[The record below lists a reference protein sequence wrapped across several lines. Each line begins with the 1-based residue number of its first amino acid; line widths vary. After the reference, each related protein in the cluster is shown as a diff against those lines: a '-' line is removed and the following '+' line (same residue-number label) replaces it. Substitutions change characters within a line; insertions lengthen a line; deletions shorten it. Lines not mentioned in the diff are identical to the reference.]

1 MDEAAAAVG
10 RGGRSRM
17 AGLWGSSAGLIISHW
32 IRRIPHPVLVLAPNE
47 REAMGLKEDL
57 EFFLGQAVP
66 LYPEAEAPS
75 LMESEKRAILSERLS
90 ILTALNEEA
99 PPSCVVAPVSGLL
112 IPVPCREDL
121 HIAALRVEKGGRL
134 DPAAFKS
141 RLLKS
146 GFRASPMVTS
156 PAEFSIRGDI
166 VDIFPMASEKPVRI
180 ELFDEEVESI
190 REIDLETQRSVSRL
204 ERLAIPLPKIDAQPT
219 WTAFEDHLPAAASLV
234 LLEPREIE
242 NRLTYHAR
250 AQELEA
256 RGESLLDRLNQAP
269 ALTVLRALSGEEGEQ
284 EFKVL
289 PARGQ
294 GRLLQDIAPSIA
306 HLMQRSKNLKIL
318 CHTEAE
324 ATRLAEVLREQ
335 GIRPSKAL
343 QIVLGRLQEGFQME
357 GWDQAYIN
365 HHELLLRLPVRRE
378 RKTRRVKARALESF
392 SELQVGDLVVHL
404 VHGIARFNGIT
415 RMEREGGEEDFLML
429 LFEGE
434 TLLYVPAS
442 KVHLVEKYIGGGGGE
457 PKLDKL
463 GGKSFSKR
471 KDRVQEALRDL
482 AADMLELEAAR
493 EEEKGYAFPGD
504 DELQVLFDASFPY
517 EDTADQV
524 RAMDEIKNDMEKRKP
539 MDRLLCGDV
548 GFGKT
553 ELAIRAAFKAVS
565 GGTQVAV
572 LVPTTILAQQ
582 HYETFRT
589 RLADYPV
596 SVEVLSRFKSR
607 PKQKIIIDAAREG
620 RVDILIGTHRILSQD
635 VGFKR
640 LGLLIIDEEQRFGV
654 VHKERLKKLKRT
666 VDVLTMTATPI
677 PRTLHMALVGLR
689 DISNL
694 EIPPEGR
701 MPIYTQVIYK
711 SDEVIKKAVLAEIN
725 RGGQVFFLHNR
736 VETIDHETERVRRL
750 APSARVAFAHGQMAE
765 RDLEKVMMRFI
776 KGKIDVLVCTTIIES
791 GIDLPGVNTILIDRA
806 DRFGLA
812 DLHQLRGRVGRGHVR
827 ARAHLMIPR
836 EPLPDQAL
844 RRLKAV
850 EELSQ
855 LGAGFQLA
863 LKDLEIRGAGNILG
877 AEQHGHIAAVGYE
890 LYCRLLRQ
898 TILTMKGIPQDQAVD
913 DVDLDIR
920 ADAFIP
926 PSYIPDEGL
935 RMEIL
940 RKLGRRQDRAGLESL
955 EEELEDRFGR
965 IPEPV
970 RHLLDICL
978 LRSGMAHCGI
988 RRASLV
994 SGGGHLVMDL
1004 FDESR
1009 YAATRPF
1016 KSREL
1021 RFIEPRKAHIHPP
1034 KGARNTR
1041 GLIKFLKSRLMAV
1054 QDPI

>member
-1 MDEAAAAVG
+1 M
-10 RGGRSRM
+10 S
-17 AGLWGSSAGLIISHW
+17 
-32 IRRIPHPVLVLAPNE
+32 
-47 REAMGLKEDL
+47 
-57 EFFLGQAVP
+57 
-66 LYPEAEAPS
+66 
-75 LMESEKRAILSERLS
+75 
-90 ILTALNEEA
+90 
-99 PPSCVVAPVSGLL
+99 
-112 IPVPCREDL
+112 
-121 HIAALRVEKGGRL
+121 RL
-134 DPAAFKS
+134 D
-141 RLLKS
+141 
-146 GFRASPMVTS
+146 
-156 PAEFSIRGDI
+156 
-166 VDIFPMASEKPVRI
+166 
-180 ELFDEEVESI
+180 
-190 REIDLETQRSVSRL
+190 
-204 ERLAIPLPKIDAQPT
+204 RLAIPLPNIHTRQT
-219 WTAFEDHLPAAASLV
+219 WTTFESHLPAAASLV
-234 LLEPREIE
+234 LLEPLEIA

-250 AQELEA
+250 AQELEG
-256 RGESLLDRLNQAP
+256 RGEALLDWLKRSP
-269 ALTVLRALSGEEGEQ
+269 ALTVHRTVSGEEGERS
-284 EFKVL
+284 FKVL
-289 PARGQ
+289 PARGK
-294 GRLLQDIAPSIA
+294 GRLLQDIAPSIE
-306 HLMQRSKNLKIL
+306 HLMKRCRNLQIL
-318 CHTEAE
+318 CQTEAE
-324 ATRLAEVLREQ
+324 ATRLTEVLLEQ
-335 GIRPSKAL
+335 DIRPSRSLK
-343 QIVLGRLQEGFQME
+343 IVLGRLQEGFQMQD
-357 GWDQAYIN
+357 WNQAFIN
-365 HHELLLRLPVRRE
+365 HHELLLRLPVRRA
-378 RKTRRVKARALESF
+378 RKPRRVKARALESF
-392 SELQVGDLVVHL
+392 SELREGDLVVHL
-404 VHGIARFNGIT
+404 VHGIAQFTGIT
-415 RMEREGGEEDFLML
+415 RMEREGGEEDFLKL
-429 LFEGE
+429 LFDNE

-463 GGKSFSKR
+463 GGKGFSRR

-493 EEEKGYAFPGD
+493 EEEKGHCFPED

-517 EDTADQV
+517 EDTDDQV
-524 RAMDEIKNDMEKRKP
+524 RAMVEIKGDMEKRKP

-553 ELAIRAAFKAVS
+553 ELAIRAAFKAVA
-565 GGTQVAV
+565 GDTQVAV

-596 SVEVLSRFKSR
+596 TVEVLSRFKSR
-607 PKQKIIIDAAREG
+607 AKQKIIIDETRGG
-620 RVDILIGTHRILSQD
+620 RVDILIGTHRLLSQD

-654 VHKERLKKLKRT
+654 VHKERLKRLKRT

-701 MPIYTQVIYK
+701 MPIHTQVIYK
-711 SDEVIKKAVLAEIN
+711 SDDVLKKAVLAEVH
-725 RGGQVFFLHNR
+725 RGGQVFYLHNR
-736 VETIDHETERVRRL
+736 VETIEFETERVRRL
-750 APSARVAFAHGQMAE
+750 APATRVAFAHGQMAE

-776 KGKIDVLVCTTIIES
+776 KGNIDVLVCTTIIES
-791 GIDLPGVNTILIDRA
+791 GIDLPQVNTILIDRA

-836 EPLPDQAL
+836 EPLPEQAL

-898 TILTMKGIPQDQAVD
+898 TILTMKGVPHDEAMDEV
-913 DVDLDIR
+913 DVDLR

-940 RKLGRRQDRAGLESL
+940 RKLGRRQDRTGIETL
-955 EEELEDRFGR
+955 EEELKDRFGR

-970 RHLLDICL
+970 KNLLDICL
-978 LRSGMAHCGI
+978 LRSYMAQCGI
-988 RRASLV
+988 QRASLV
-994 SGGGHLVMDL
+994 SGGGHLVMEL

-1009 YAATRPF
+1009 YACTQPF
-1016 KSREL
+1016 KTGEL
-1021 RFIEPRKAHIHPP
+1021 RFIEPGKAHLHPP
-1034 KGARNTR
+1034 KSARKTK
-1041 GLIKFLKSRLMAV
+1041 GLIKFLKSRLMTV
-1054 QDPI
+1054 